1 MPNARRPQ
9 TRPHLARAVASA
21 LLGLALLASGCTLAK
36 RIAYE
41 PPGRD
46 EWQEP
51 ERVVADLGLASGGKV
66 ADLGAGGGYFT
77 FRLAR
82 AVGPSGRVFAADLD
96 EGLLEYVAGESAE
109 LGLANVTPV
118 LAAPSDPRL
127 PERVDLVFT
136 CNTYHHLESRVA
148 YFRALRETYLA
159 PGGRVAIVEFRP
171 DVTGHSTA
179 RETIEAELTAAGFR
193 LVKAFDYLARQH
205 FLVFAAE
212 TLDPED
218 PAR

>member
-9 TRPHLARAVASA
+9 TRPHLARAVAAA
-21 LLGLALLASGCTLAK
+21 LLLALLPSGCTLAK

-41 PPGRD
+41 PLGRD
-46 EWQEP
+46 EWQQAD
-51 ERVVADLGLASGGKV
+51 RVVADLALAPGSAV
-66 ADLGAGGGYFT
+66 ADLGSGGGYFT

-82 AVGPSGRVFAADLD
+82 AVGPGGRVFAADVD
-96 EGLLEYVAGESAE
+96 EGLLEYVAEESAE
-109 LGLANVTPV
+109 RGLANVTPV

-136 CNTYHHLESRVA
+136 CNTYHHLENRVA

-171 DVTGHSTA
+171 DVTGHSTS
-179 RETIEAELTAAGFR
+179 RETIEAELSAAGFR
-193 LVKAFDYLARQH
+193 LLKTFDYLARQH